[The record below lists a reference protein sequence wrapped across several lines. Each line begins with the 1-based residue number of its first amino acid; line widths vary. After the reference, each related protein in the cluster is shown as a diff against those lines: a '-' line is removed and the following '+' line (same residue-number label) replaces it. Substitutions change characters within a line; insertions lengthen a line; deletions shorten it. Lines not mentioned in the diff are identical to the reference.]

1 MSINGLLRVSWDA
14 ITSNQIAMNLTGA
27 NIANVNTPGYTRQS
41 PEFVST
47 GSVDVASRR
56 ADYGVRVQNIERL
69 YNRYLETQL
78 MDQAEKAGYDDTRQQ
93 ILGRVEGVFNETSGS
108 GLSDSLDKF
117 WNSWDTLSSNPT
129 SQVAKYSVVSAASNL
144 TSMFQENSDVLSGVQ
159 QDIKDSM
166 SVTVADIN
174 SQTSEI
180 AKLNV
185 EILATGAENGSANNL
200 LDRRSELLKGLAGNI
215 NVSYYE
221 NDNGTLSVFLAGGK
235 LLVGGSISSQLH
247 VSLPN
252 GTVTLGSDSTS
263 LNNII
268 TGGRL
273 GAMIEMDGTTTT
285 NPSVVEVY
293 SDKLDRLA
301 NSIVTAVND
310 LHTTAWGTGVGYKA
324 SVIDPPIPAEGHENS
339 FDGTVVSGGDFRGIE
354 NATYAMKITTGGAFG
369 TAKYQ
374 VSTDGGKTWGGENT
388 TPGSGIISMGDGVKL
403 TFTNSGATN
412 LLATGD
418 AYYVNA
424 YPAGYHKDIG
434 PVFFD
439 DTATGARNMRVSDAI
454 LADPQ
459 NIVPFV
465 SGNNGFIGN
474 PIVPIAAEPRVNL
487 YTGTVSSSG
496 TFTGDVNMA
505 YAMKITTIGG
515 AFGTAKYQVSTDG
528 GDTWG
533 VEKTTTLG
541 SGIVSLGDDG
551 VSLTFV
557 GEPLVKDDI
566 FYVNAYPAADFST
579 ARLISAVKD
588 KLFMESGT
596 STFNDFYSSLVGQV
610 GSDVNAVDSS
620 ITRNT
625 AVTNQLKARRDEA
638 SGVSL
643 DEEIMNLMKY
653 QFGYNAAGRLAKTAN
668 DMLDVLMA
676 LGK

>member
-1 MSINGLLRVSWDA
+1 MSINGLLHVSWDA

-78 MDQAEKAGYDDTRQQ
+78 MDQAEKAGFDDTRQQ

-159 QDIKDSM
+159 KDIKDSM

-235 LLVGGSISSQLH
+235 LLVGGSISAELS
-247 VSLPN
+247 VKISD
-252 GTVTLGSDSTS
+252 GTVTLGSDATS

-285 NPSVVEVY
+285 NPSV
-293 SDKLDRLA
+293 RIPTTRF
-301 NSIVTAVND
+301 SI
-310 LHTTAWGTGVGYKA
+310 
-324 SVIDPPIPAEGHENS
+324 
-339 FDGTVVSGGDFRGIE
+339 
-354 NATYAMKITTGGAFG
+354 
-369 TAKYQ
+369 
-374 VSTDGGKTWGGENT
+374 
-388 TPGSGIISMGDGVKL
+388 
-403 TFTNSGATN
+403 
-412 LLATGD
+412 
-418 AYYVNA
+418 
-424 YPAGYHKDIG
+424 
-434 PVFFD
+434 
-439 DTATGARNMRVSDAI
+439 
-454 LADPQ
+454 
-459 NIVPFV
+459 
-465 SGNNGFIGN
+465 
-474 PIVPIAAEPRVNL
+474 
-487 YTGTVSSSG
+487 
-496 TFTGDVNMA
+496 
-505 YAMKITTIGG
+505 
-515 AFGTAKYQVSTDG
+515 
-528 GDTWG
+528 
-533 VEKTTTLG
+533 
-541 SGIVSLGDDG
+541 
-551 VSLTFV
+551 
-557 GEPLVKDDI
+557 
-566 FYVNAYPAADFST
+566 
-579 ARLISAVKD
+579 
-588 KLFMESGT
+588 
-596 STFNDFYSSLVGQV
+596 
-610 GSDVNAVDSS
+610 
-620 ITRNT
+620 
-625 AVTNQLKARRDEA
+625 
-638 SGVSL
+638 
-643 DEEIMNLMKY
+643 
-653 QFGYNAAGRLAKTAN
+653 
-668 DMLDVLMA
+668 
-676 LGK
+676 